1 MHYSYSF
8 DQAQNQWLQILHKV
22 WDSVIYF
29 SLPSLPSSI
38 LEVPSSLGVW
48 QIYRYKPEG
57 GWLSPTPLPFLTVA
71 FFPSSHLQGALFIL
85 LFKVKCFSP
94 CLSPDA
100 KRLKPRYNPHMQ
112 CLLGCN
118 SQWKMPPHQ
127 QESPWAFY
135 LSQYATSP
143 PPPPC
148 FHFQLHVISFQLFN
162 LILSALFFKN
172 LLFHP
177 KALEGKETHT
187 F

>member
-1 MHYSYSF
+1 MRLSYLFLSPLPTLKNSSSPVLYRGMA
-8 DQAQNQWLQILHKV
+8 DLQIQTRR
-22 WDSVIYF
+22 W
-29 SLPSLPSSI
+29 
-38 LEVPSSLGVW
+38 
-48 QIYRYKPEG
+48 
-57 GWLSPTPLPFLTVA
+57 WLSPTPLSFLTVA

-100 KRLKPRYNPHMQ
+100 KCLKPRYRPHMQ

-127 QESPWAFY
+127 QESPWALY

-143 PPPPC
+143 PSPSC

-162 LILSALFFKN
+162 LTLSALFFKN

>member
-1 MHYSYSF
+1 MALIKLRTSDYGSCIKYETQLFISLSPLYSQHSRSPVLSRGMA
-8 DQAQNQWLQILHKV
+8 DLWIQTKKW
-22 WDSVIYF
+22 
-29 SLPSLPSSI
+29 
-38 LEVPSSLGVW
+38 
-48 QIYRYKPEG
+48 
-57 GWLSPTPLPFLTVA
+57 WLSPTPLSLLTVV
-71 FFPSSHLQGALFIL
+71 FFSPSSHLQGALFIL

-94 CLSPDA
+94 SLSPDA
-100 KRLKPRYNPHMQ
+100 KRLKPRYRPHMQ

-118 SQWKMPPHQ
+118 SQWKMPP
-127 QESPWAFY
+127 QEQEPLRAFY

-162 LILSALFFKN
+162 LILSALFLKN